1 MELNVHCTLY
11 LTVSSS
17 RQNTSRKRTKLDYKC
32 KKVMPKDNQDLI
44 DVSPD
49 NDRKVHCN
57 LLVKSAL
64 LFDNFTRDSDVK
76 LYTGFSDSSTFRLI
90 FE

>member
-1 MELNVHCTLY
+1 
-11 LTVSSS
+11 
-17 RQNTSRKRTKLDYKC
+17 
-32 KKVMPKDNQDLI
+32 MPKDNQDLI

-64 LFDNFTRDSDVK
+64 LSDHFTKDSDVK
-76 LYTGFSDSSTFRLI
+76 LCTGFSDSSTFRLV